1 MTWHD
6 STQCGCPK
14 VSYSACLQV
23 INDGCDPIV
32 MDLRAAKRGGANN
45 EILKGRCR
53 NFLICRQLIAPELP
67 SVYNFSAHQTLAS
80 YLFASPNTC
89 KITPQFLEHL
99 APSLLECFIV
109 VGSLPVFH
117 AVYD

>member
-23 INDGCDPIV
+23 IDDGCDPIV

-45 EILKGRCR
+45 EILQGRRR

-67 SVYNFSAHQTLAS
+67 SVYNSVLIRRWH
-80 YLFASPNTC
+80 PIC
-89 KITPQFLEHL
+89 
-99 APSLLECFIV
+99 SLLQILARSRPNF
-109 VGSLPVFH
+109 
-117 AVYD
+117 